1 MSKRYKVVGS
11 APILDHKPGETFE
24 ADLDETNESF
34 LVGIGGLAV
43 VDEAVDA
50 KVETFAKGGVIPR
63 DGVGVAT
70 PEDDDLAETTKRLNI
85 ESHKR

>member
-24 ADLDETNESF
+24 ADLDETNESY

-43 VDEAVDA
+43 VDETVDA
-50 KVETFAKGGVIPR
+50 KIKELNVKSYNVKERKGY
-63 DGVGVAT
+63 
-70 PEDDDLAETTKRLNI
+70 
-85 ESHKR
+85 

>member
-24 ADLDETNESF
+24 ADLDETNESY

-43 VDEAVDA
+43 VEATVDA
-50 KVETFAKGGVIPR
+50 KVKELNVKSYNVKEHKGY
-63 DGVGVAT
+63 
-70 PEDDDLAETTKRLNI
+70 
-85 ESHKR
+85 